1 MANENGEWIMHGLSW
16 DNPLRIRTWQELIN
30 YINEVGFLP
39 LFKNEVEGFS
49 AEEHTSDLFW
59 WSGDPEQDPWYWRE
73 IIARSGQVA
82 YGKFYNKKTGFISL
96 EWLPVFANYR
106 RDGYDYDAAWDDGLL
121 NVRAKKIMDLFEDHE
136 ELAGHEIR
144 KLAGFGKGGEK
155 NFSGVITDL
164 QMRTYLVMTDFRL
177 RKNKKGQ
184 EYGWPV
190 AVYRK
195 PESAWGYEAAAG
207 CYSED
212 PEVSK
217 EKIVSR
223 MKEIFPEA
231 GKKEI
236 LKVIR

>member
-1 MANENGEWIMHGLSW
+1 M
-16 DNPLRIRTWQELIN
+16 
-30 YINEVGFLP
+30 
-39 LFKNEVEGFS
+39 FKNEVEGFS

-82 YGKFYNKKTGFISL
+82 YGKFFNKKAGFISL

-164 QMRTYLVMTDFRL
+164 QMQTYLVMTDFRL

-190 AVYRK
+190 AVYR
-195 PESAWGYEAAAG
+195 SRNRSGDMNRRQDAIR
-207 CYSED
+207 
-212 PEVSK
+212 
-217 EKIVSR
+217 KIR
-223 MKEIFPEA
+223 KYRKR
-231 GKKEI
+231 G
-236 LKVIR
+236 L